1 MPAAWTRTVA
11 AANLID
17 VDGFKTSIAT
27 AASVQ
32 SYSGGALNGAS
43 ASAGP
48 AHGFAFIPSATLAS
62 NSGSYVAGSAI
73 TFVGTY
79 LGVATTRTG
88 LIVGANGNETVLGDG
103 PLDGPLTS
111 IGVAAQVNTGGSFQF
126 GWTDML
132 PAGRIGPTPGFGSAK
147 QPASWLGLTPS
158 TSGAVHVGYSGSL
171 EDTIAGIAGAHIEA
185 AIQRV
190 YANTAVAVT
199 IFVAA

>member
-1 MPAAWTRTVA
+1 MPAAWTKTIA
-11 AANLID
+11 AANLLD

-27 AASVQ
+27 AATAQ

-62 NSGSYVAGSAI
+62 NAGSYVPGSAV

-88 LIVGANGNETVLGDG
+88 LIVGADGNETVLGDG

-132 PAGRIGPTPGFGSAK
+132 PAGRGGPTPGFSAPK
-147 QPASWLGLTPS
+147 QIAPWLGLTPS
-158 TSGAVHVGYSGSL
+158 TSGAVHVGYAGSRD
-171 EDTIAGIAGAHIEA
+171 DTIAGIAGTHIEA
-185 AIQRV
+185 AIQRI

-199 IFVAA
+199 IFVGA